1 MAPRPRDRPGGRA
14 EGPRGWAA
22 SGRGLGAGRGALR
35 GRGAAGSGR
44 CEVGARGRG
53 AAESGR
59 CGAGAL
65 RGRGAARSGRCE
77 VGARGAG
84 LAGVLRRGG
93 GRAIYPGPRAP
104 ALCCRKSRLLAARP
118 PRASPRGFVYGLG
131 LFSEAPAAPAPRAV
145 AQPRAGGNLKRR

>member
-44 CEVGARGRG
+44 CEVGAGALRSLG
-53 AAESGR
+53 AAGPGR

-65 RGRGAARSGRCE
+65 RGRGAARSGR
-77 VGARGAG
+77 GARGWPECCAAVAAALFIPG
-84 LAGVLRRGG
+84 RGPRPFVA
-93 GRAIYPGPRAP
+93 GRAACSQPGPPARAHVALFMGSACFPRRPRLPLPGLLHNRAP
-104 ALCCRKSRLLAARP
+104 
-118 PRASPRGFVYGLG
+118 V
-131 LFSEAPAAPAPRAV
+131 ET
-145 AQPRAGGNLKRR
+145 